1 MTHVYECITLR
12 CPYARAR
19 KYLRESLEPAARMNT
34 TQSLALPATR
44 PGTPA
49 KTMLVR
55 YEQGRDPMQFD
66 EPWRVFWTPQGGGPY
81 PDFGGELIV
90 RADQSCPGAV
100 LELHG
105 DYRPP
110 TGIVGKAFDTLMG
123 ARLTAATARTL
134 LKHIA
139 TQVEGRF
146 DGEAPAAS

>member
-19 KYLRESLEPAARMNT
+19 KYLRESLEPVAQTNA
-34 TQSLALPATR
+34 SHALALPPAR
-44 PGTPA
+44 PGSPQ

-55 YEQGRDPMQFD
+55 YELGRDPMQFD

-90 RADQSCPGAV
+90 RADQAYSGAV

-105 DYRPP
+105 EYKPP
-110 TGIVGKAFDTLMG
+110 TGIVGKAFDSLMG
-123 ARLTAATARTL
+123 ARVAAATARTL

-139 TQVEGRF
+139 TQMEERF
-146 DGEAPAAS
+146 EGEASAAS